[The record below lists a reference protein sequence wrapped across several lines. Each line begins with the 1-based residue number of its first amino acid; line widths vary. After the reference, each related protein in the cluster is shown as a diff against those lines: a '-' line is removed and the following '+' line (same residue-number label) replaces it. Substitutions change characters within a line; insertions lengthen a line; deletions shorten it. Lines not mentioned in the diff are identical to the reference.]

1 MKKIIALLLAVV
13 MLLAMVA
20 CAAKTTTP
28 AAEPDEEPAAQTP
41 AAETTAPAEE
51 AEEPAASET
60 EPEEPA
66 KTGLQGKKIG
76 FINAGADDY
85 YAAFGDALVYFAK
98 QQGAEVTELNSNYS
112 SETEL
117 ANCQD
122 LIAKGVDAIAV
133 ITAGAA
139 GSAATIKAANEA
151 GIPIF
156 FTVGQP
162 EVDEGN
168 AYQGWVSD
176 NYIMIGYMMGQW
188 VAENYPEANGK
199 IALVP
204 GVFGQNTAEGEIVG
218 FNMGLTE
225 AGMEECYV
233 TASGE
238 WSAAKA
244 IPAVED
250 LIASGRDIDLIFA
263 CNEEMARGTIQVLEE
278 KGLTDEIKVV
288 SINGKEEGWG
298 WLQEGKM
305 MATGMD
311 CPILDSDLC
320 VQQMVRYFNGEDYV
334 VSLMIKPS
342 HILTKDNLDVSIP
355 WVIEDYQVARDA
367 GQFESDLAVYEKAYN
382 ENIDLFA
389 QFQANLDEYLATH

>member
-1 MKKIIALLLAVV
+1 MKKLFALILTIALALTASSALAAG
-13 MLLAMVA
+13 LEG
-20 CAAKTTTP
+20 KT
-28 AAEPDEEPAAQTP
+28 
-41 AAETTAPAEE
+41 
-51 AEEPAASET
+51 
-60 EPEEPA
+60 
-66 KTGLQGKKIG
+66 IG
-76 FINAGADDY
+76 FINAGPDDY
-85 YAAFGDALVYFAK
+85 YAAFGDALVVLAK
-98 QQGAEVTELNSNYS
+98 ANGAEVIELNSNYS

-122 LIAKGVDAIAV
+122 LIVKGVDAIAV

-139 GSAATIKAANEA
+139 GSAATIKAANDA
-151 GIPIF
+151 GVPIF
-156 FTVGQP
+156 FIVGQP
-162 EVDEGN
+162 EVEEGT

-176 NYIMIGYMMGQW
+176 NYIMIGYEIGQW
-188 VAENYPEANGK
+188 VAKNYPESSGK

-238 WSAAKA
+238 WAAAKA

-250 LIASGRDIDLIFA
+250 LIASGRDIDVIFA

-278 KGLTDEIKVV
+278 NGLNEQIAVV

-298 WLQEGKM
+298 WLTEGKM

-311 CPILDSDLC
+311 CPILDADLS
-320 VQQMVRYFNGEDYV
+320 VQQMVRYFNGEEYEVD
-334 VSLMIKPS
+334 LQIKPS
-342 HILTKDNLDVSIP
+342 NILTKDNLDVAIP
-355 WVIEDYQVARDA
+355 WVMDDYLAAREA
-367 GQFESDLAVYEKAYN
+367 GVFTWDLAAYEEAYRAN
-382 ENIDLFA
+382 TELFE
-389 QFQANLDEYLATH
+389 QFQANLVAYLAEN

>member
-1 MKKIIALLLAVV
+1 MKKILALLLAVV

-20 CAAKTTTP
+20 CAAKTTETTEP
-28 AAEPDEEPAAQTP
+28 ATEQTAAPAETTTEPAA
-41 AAETTAPAEE
+41 AEETTTDPAPVEE
-51 AEEPAASET
+51 A
-60 EPEEPA
+60 A

-298 WLQEGKM
+298 WLTEGKM

-355 WVIEDYQVARDA
+355 WIIEDYQVARDA